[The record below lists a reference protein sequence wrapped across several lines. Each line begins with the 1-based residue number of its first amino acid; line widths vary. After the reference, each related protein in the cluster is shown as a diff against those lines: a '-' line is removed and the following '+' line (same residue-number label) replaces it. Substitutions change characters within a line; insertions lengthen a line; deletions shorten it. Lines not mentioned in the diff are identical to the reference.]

1 MRQMTIKLYIMILIS
16 CVIFT
21 LNSLAQDESN
31 YHYQDAVFKEEIK
44 SVQAFR
50 EGFELS
56 YPIYELGTDER
67 LVFKFD
73 DLSGETKNYSYTLIH
88 CDADWNE
95 SFILQSEYL
104 DGFFDNPVDDYA
116 PSFNTT
122 MTYINYLI
130 PIPNDK
136 VRPTRSG
143 NYVLVVYAG
152 DDKED
157 LVLTRRFQ
165 VLEPRVEV
173 KGVVKRATY
182 DPFKG
187 DNQEVDFTIYHD
199 NLDILNP
206 HDEVKVVIMQ
216 NRRWDNAIRG
226 LKPLFIRDKELVYDY
241 DKENVFQG
249 GNEFRYFDIRTR
261 RYNGENVLATTFHR
275 PYYHVTLMPDEIRA
289 NQKYFDYKEMNG
301 AFVVESQDPVDDYDT
316 ECDYFFVHFS
326 LPLEAQLVGGTV
338 NVFGELTGWNANKSN
353 EMTWNYEQATYELT
367 MLLKQGYYNY
377 QYVYVPS
384 GSKTADAAAL
394 EGSHYE
400 TENEY
405 QIFVYFRGMSDRYDR
420 LVGFQVLRA
429 DF

>member
-249 GNEFRYFDIRTR
+249 EMSFAI
-261 RYNGENVLATTFHR
+261 LTFE
-275 PYYHVTLMPDEIRA
+275 L
-289 NQKYFDYKEMNG
+289 
-301 AFVVESQDPVDDYDT
+301 VVIMERM
-316 ECDYFFVHFS
+316 C
-326 LPLEAQLVGGTV
+326 
-338 NVFGELTGWNANKSN
+338 
-353 EMTWNYEQATYELT
+353 
-367 MLLKQGYYNY
+367 
-377 QYVYVPS
+377 
-384 GSKTADAAAL
+384 
-394 EGSHYE
+394 
-400 TENEY
+400 
-405 QIFVYFRGMSDRYDR
+405 
-420 LVGFQVLRA
+420 
-429 DF
+429 